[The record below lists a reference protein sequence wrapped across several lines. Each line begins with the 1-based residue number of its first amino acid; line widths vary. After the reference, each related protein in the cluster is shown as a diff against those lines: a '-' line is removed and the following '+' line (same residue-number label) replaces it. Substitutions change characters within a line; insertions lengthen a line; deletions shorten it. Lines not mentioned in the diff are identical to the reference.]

1 MMHEGEP
8 YGHLVVGGVAPSDE
22 QLARMIGEPVATLIP
37 LMAELEQNRVFS
49 RTAEGIIF
57 CRRMVRDEQRRASHA
72 EAGKLGGNPL
82 LVNSEVKPEVKPR
95 VKEVDESR
103 TNQKPTPSSSSFT
116 SLQTPPVEKRYAFMG
131 EVRPVWRNAYGGEI
145 PEGSARTLE
154 PLVNKHGVQ
163 LVALRLANY
172 VGKTPAQYA
181 SIPKFKAT
189 FGTWDTP
196 AAKNGQR
203 PGETAAEYQARKRGY
218 V

>member
-1 MMHEGEP
+1 MHQGEP
-8 YGHLVVGGVAPSDE
+8 YGHLVVGGVKPSDE
-22 QLARMIGEPVATLIP
+22 QLARMIGEPVATLMP
-37 LMAELEQNRVFS
+37 LMAELEGNRVFS

-72 EAGKLGGNPL
+72 EAGKLGGNPV
-82 LVNSEVKPEVKPR
+82 LVNYEVKPEVKP
-95 VKEVDESR
+95 KDKGLDESR
-103 TNQKPTPSSSSFT
+103 TNQKPTPSSSSST
-116 SLQTPPVEKRYAFMG
+116 SLQTTPTGPRYAFMG
-131 EVRPVWRNAYGGEI
+131 DIRPVWRNAYGGEI

-163 LVALRLANY
+163 LVAVRLANY

-196 AAKNGQR
+196 VNLNGR
-203 PGETAAEYQARKRGY
+203 KPDETPAQYQARKRGY
-218 V
+218 VT